1 MTQVSGKA
9 NLARS
14 QETYPEKFA
23 SPEVVFSKIH
33 RGDRI
38 FIGTGCGKPQYL
50 VDEMV
55 RYVDAHPKAF
65 FDAEVLHL
73 WSLGVSPYLRE
84 EVKKNFRLDS
94 FFISGSTRDAVNQ
107 GMADYTAIFLFQVPD
122 LFYRGVIPIDI
133 ALVQVSPPDRYG
145 YMSLGISVDLS
156 LIHI

>member
-73 WSLGVSPYLRE
+73 WSLGVSPYLRA

-94 FFISGSTRDAVNQ
+94 FFNLAE
-107 GMADYTAIFLFQVPD
+107 LFH
-122 LFYRGVIPIDI
+122 Y
-133 ALVQVSPPDRYG
+133 A
-145 YMSLGISVDLS
+145 
-156 LIHI
+156 